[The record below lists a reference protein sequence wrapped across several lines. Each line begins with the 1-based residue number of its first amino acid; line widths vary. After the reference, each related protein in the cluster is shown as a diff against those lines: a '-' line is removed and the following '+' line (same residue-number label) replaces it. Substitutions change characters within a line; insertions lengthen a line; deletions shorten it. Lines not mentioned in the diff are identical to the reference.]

1 MNAQPEPEGPS
12 SERDEDAIARFVER
26 FASAV
31 TDAGVPRMPARVF
44 SALLADDDGA
54 LTAADLAD
62 RLQVS
67 PAAISGAVRY
77 LAQVGLASRER
88 EPGSRR
94 DIYRVHDDFWYEAIG
109 NRDQILVR
117 WEKAMQ
123 EGLDALGPDTPAGRR
138 LAETLA
144 FLQFVQEETPAMLER
159 WRARRAQLHR

>member
-1 MNAQPEPEGPS
+1 VNAQPDPEPRTD
-12 SERDEDAIARFVER
+12 RDEEAVARFVER
-26 FASAV
+26 LASAV
-31 TDAGVPRMPARVF
+31 SDAGIPRMPARVF

-77 LAQVGLASRER
+77 LAQVGMASRER

-109 NRDQILVR
+109 NRDQILAR

-123 EGLDALGPDTPAGRR
+123 EGLDVLGRDTPAGLR
-138 LAETLA
+138 LAESLA
-144 FLQFVQEETPAMLER
+144 FLQFVQEEMPGMLAR
-159 WRARRAQLHR
+159 WRARRAQLPR